1 MADIKWLGG
10 NRIQIAPPKKT
21 KKITGTRFATILG
34 LNPWSTAF
42 EMWCAITKTYEKP
55 FEDTIYTI
63 AGKTIEPK
71 QADYMRKSYGMEI
84 TAPADVWGED
94 YFNKTWG
101 DFFPDNKHLGGMWD
115 YLSKDENGKT
125 EAVLEMK
132 TTKRAE
138 DWQND
143 IPEYYALQA
152 ALYAYLLGVDDVT
165 RTLPTK

>member
-1 MADIKWLGG
+1 MSAIKWLEG

-71 QADYMRKSYGMEI
+71 QAAYMKKSYAMDII
-84 TAPADVWGED
+84 TPTDIWGKD

-101 DFFPDNKHLGGMWD
+101 DFFPDSPHLGGMWD
-115 YLSKDENGKT
+115 YLS
-125 EAVLEMK
+125 
-132 TTKRAE
+132 
-138 DWQND
+138 Q
-143 IPEYYALQA
+143 
-152 ALYAYLLGVDDVT
+152 
-165 RTLPTK
+165 

>member
-1 MADIKWLGG
+1 MAEIKWLGG
-10 NRIQIAPPKKT
+10 NQIQIAPPKKT

-115 YLSKDENGKT
+115 
-125 EAVLEMK
+125 
-132 TTKRAE
+132 
-138 DWQND
+138 
-143 IPEYYALQA
+143 
-152 ALYAYLLGVDDVT
+152 
-165 RTLPTK
+165 

>member
-1 MADIKWLGG
+1 MSDIKWLEG
-10 NRIQIAPPKKT
+10 NQIQIAPPKKT

-71 QADYMRKSYGMEI
+71 QADHMRKSYGMEI

-115 YLSKDENGKT
+115 YLSKDENGK
-125 EAVLEMK
+125 
-132 TTKRAE
+132 
-138 DWQND
+138 
-143 IPEYYALQA
+143 
-152 ALYAYLLGVDDVT
+152 
-165 RTLPTK
+165 